1 MKTKLLLFVL
11 ISFQTLMLA
20 QQDAWI
26 YLTDKENVSAS
37 IQNPISILTQN
48 AINRKNA
55 HGIAIDARD
64 VPVNENYI
72 AQLKTQSGI
81 TVLAKSKW
89 FNAVHV
95 RGSEEDINALIALSF
110 VASIDFADN
119 SLDDSGRSSQQTN
132 KFQEEA
138 ILVDF
143 NYGSA
148 QNQVEMINI
157 DALHSL
163 DYTGDGILI
172 AVLDTG
178 FPNVNTMGAFQRL
191 RDNGDLL
198 NGYDF
203 VDRTPNIYAYT
214 GNTHGT
220 TVLSTM
226 AAFIQ
231 DEYVGTA
238 PDASYYLFRTEDAAS
253 ENPVEES
260 YWVEAAERAD
270 SLGVH
275 VINSSLGYTV
285 YENPNYSY
293 TPSDMDGMTAY
304 ISKGANIAAE
314 KGILVVNS
322 AGNSGNNDWQI
333 VGAPAD
339 APGVFTIGG
348 VDADGNYA
356 SFSSQGSAIQ
366 PTQKPDV
373 VARALG
379 TFVVNPNDIIVST
392 NGTSFSSPLIAGS
405 VASLM
410 QALPNLNI
418 DQIKQYIRQSASQ
431 YNSPDYLLGFGI
443 PDFGVALSMALS
455 VEEANFETIKVYP
468 NPVKDMLYLQLPTA
482 FKSSQ
487 VTIFDVTGKLIL
499 QKTLTIPQE
508 NIDIAALS
516 SGLYILNLQSEQE
529 SFSVKLIK
537 Q

>member
-1 MKTKLLLFVL
+1 MKTKLLLL
-11 ISFQTLMLA
+11 ILMSFQTVMFA

-37 IQNPISILTQN
+37 IQNPISILSQN

-55 HGIAIDARD
+55 HGIAIDTRD
-64 VPVNENYI
+64 VPVNENYV
-72 AQLKTQSGI
+72 AQLKTQTGI

-95 RGSEEDINALIALSF
+95 QGSEEDINALTVLSF
-110 VASIDFADN
+110 VATIDFADN
-119 SLDDSGRSSQQTN
+119 SLDTSGRSLQQHN
-132 KFQEEA
+132 RFEDEA
-138 ILVDF
+138 TLVDF

-163 DYTGDGILI
+163 DYTGEGIVI
-172 AVLDTG
+172 AILDSG

-198 NGYDF
+198 DAYDF
-203 VDRTPNIYAYT
+203 VDRTPNIYAYA

-220 TVLSTM
+220 IVLSTM
-226 AAFIQ
+226 AAYIQ
-231 DEYVGTA
+231 DAYVGTA

-285 YENPNYSY
+285 YDNPNYSY
-293 TPSDMDGMTAY
+293 TPSDMDGMTAF
-304 ISKGANIAAE
+304 ISRGANIAAE

-322 AGNSGNNDWQI
+322 AGNSGNDTWQVVI
-333 VGAPAD
+333 APAD
-339 APGVFTIGG
+339 APGVFSIGG
-348 VDADGNYA
+348 VDAEGNYA

-379 TFVVNPNDIIVST
+379 TFVVNPNDVISST
-392 NGTSFSSPLIAGS
+392 NGTSFSSPLIAGA
-405 VASLM
+405 VACLM

-443 PDFGVALSMALS
+443 PDFGLALSNALS
-455 VEEANFETIKVYP
+455 VEEANFETVKVYP
-468 NPVKDMLYLQLPTA
+468 NPVKDMLYLQLPST
-482 FKSSQ
+482 FETSQ
-487 VTIFDVTGKLIL
+487 MTIFDVTGKLIL
-499 QKTLTIPQE
+499 QKTLTMSQE
-508 NIDIAALS
+508 NIDIASFA

-529 SFSVKLIK
+529 SISVKLIK